1 MYSDEFYM
9 QRCLDLA
16 EIALG
21 ETYPNPIV
29 GCVIVHQ
36 GKIIG
41 EGWHKKAGDAHAEV
55 NAINSVKDK
64 TLLSESIL
72 YVSLEPCV
80 HYGKTP
86 PCSELIIMHKIP
98 HVVVGCTDLY
108 SKVSGKG
115 IQSMRESRIKVDVG
129 VLKDKCIE
137 SHKRFFTFHNKKRPY
152 IILKWAETKDG
163 FIAPVKQ
170 KIGEPFWIS
179 SLESKTLVHKW
190 RSQESSILIGTNTA
204 ELDNPSLTVRLWKGN
219 NPLRIVIDKNLR
231 LNNSLNIFNN
241 SSNTLVFNDV
251 KQLLI
256 KNIEYQIINFNS
268 VHLEIMK
275 TLYNK
280 GVHSLIIEGGR
291 ETLQSFIDINL
302 WDEARVFV
310 ANQKLKNGVRA
321 PKIKEKHISEEI
333 ISTDLLKRYRK

>member
-16 EIALG
+16 ENALG
-21 ETYPNPIV
+21 KTYPNPIV
-29 GCVIVHQ
+29 GCVIVHE

-64 TLLSESIL
+64 TLLSTSTL

-86 PCSELIIMHKIP
+86 PCSELIIKHNIP
-98 HVVVGCTDLY
+98 HVVVGCKDSF

-115 IQSMRESRIKVDVG
+115 IQSMRESGIKVDVD
-129 VLKDKCIE
+129 VLKDKCVE

-152 IILKWAETKDG
+152 IILKWAETNDG
-163 FIAPVKQ
+163 FIAPTKQ
-170 KIGEPFWIS
+170 KLGEPFWITS
-179 SLESKTLVHKW
+179 KESKTLVHKW
-190 RSQESSILIGTNTA
+190 RSQESSILIGANTA
-204 ELDNPSLTVRLWKGN
+204 KLDNPSLTVRLWNGN
-219 NPLRIVIDKNLR
+219 NPLRIVIDENLK
-231 LNNSLNIFNN
+231 LNNNLNIFNN
-241 SSNTLVFNDV
+241 SANTLVFNNKKNIVFD
-251 KQLLI
+251 
-256 KNIEYQIINFNS
+256 NIEYCMIDFNS
-268 VHLEIMK
+268 IHQEIMK
-275 TLYNK
+275 SLYNK

-291 ETLQSFIDINL
+291 ETLQSFIDIGL

-310 ANQKLKNGVRA
+310 GNKNLENGVHA
-321 PKIKEKHISEEI
+321 PKIKEKYISEEMV
-333 ISTDLLKRYRK
+333 SSDLLRRYRR

>member
-16 EIALG
+16 ENALG

-41 EGWHKKAGDAHAEV
+41 EGWHKKAGNAHAEV
-55 NAINSVKDK
+55 NAINSVNDK
-64 TLLSESIL
+64 ILLSESTL

-80 HYGKTP
+80 HFGKTP
-86 PCSELIIMHKIP
+86 PCSELIIKHKIP
-98 HVVVGCTDLY
+98 HIVVGCKDLY

-115 IQSMRESRIKVDVG
+115 IQSMRESGIKVDVG
-129 VLKDKCIE
+129 VLKDECVE

-163 FIAPVKQ
+163 FIAPANQ
-170 KIGEPFWIS
+170 KVGEPFWITS
-179 SLESKTLVHKW
+179 KESKTLVHKW

-204 ELDNPSLTVRLWKGN
+204 KLDNPSLTARLWKGN
-219 NPLRIVIDKNLR
+219 NPLRIVIDENLK

-241 SSNTLVFNDV
+241 SANSLIFNDSKNLV
-251 KQLLI
+251 I
-256 KNIEYQIINFNS
+256 DNIEYCKINFDLF
-268 VHLEIMK
+268 HQEILK

-280 GVHSLIIEGGR
+280 AVHSVIIEGGR
-291 ETLQSFIDINL
+291 ETLQSFIDLDL
-302 WDEARVFV
+302 WDEARVFTG
-310 ANQKLKNGVRA
+310 NQKLKKGVHA
-321 PKIKEKHISEEI
+321 PKIKEKHLSEEMV
-333 ISTDLLKRYRK
+333 SSDLLRRYRR

>member
-21 ETYPNPIV
+21 DTYPNPIV

-41 EGWHKKAGDAHAEV
+41 EGWHKQAGDAHAEV

-64 TLLSESIL
+64 SILCESTL

-80 HYGKTP
+80 HFGKTP
-86 PCSELIIMHKIP
+86 PCTELIIKYKIP
-98 HVVVGCTDLY
+98 DVVVGCKDLY

-115 IQSMRESRIKVDVG
+115 IQSMRESGINVRVG
-129 VLKDKCIE
+129 ILNDKCIE
-137 SHKRFFTFHNKKRPY
+137 SHKRFFTFHKKKRPY

-163 FIAPVKQ
+163 FIAPTTQ
-170 KIGEPFWIS
+170 KVGEPLWITS
-179 SLESKTLVHKW
+179 IASKTLVHKW

-204 ELDNPSLTVRLWKGN
+204 KLDNPSLTVRLWNGN
-219 NPLRIVIDKNLR
+219 NPLRIVIDKNLK
-231 LNNSLNIFNN
+231 LNNSLNIFNK
-241 SSNTLVFNDV
+241 SSNTLIFNSLKNFIVD
-251 KQLLI
+251 
-256 KNIEYQIINFNS
+256 NIEYCMIDFELFHQ
-268 VHLEIMK
+268 EILK
-275 TLYNK
+275 TLYGK
-280 GVHSLIIEGGR
+280 GVHSIIIEGGR
-291 ETLQSFIDINL
+291 ETLQSFIDMDL
-302 WDEARVFV
+302 WDEARVFIG
-310 ANQKLKNGVRA
+310 NQILENGIDA
-321 PKIKEKHISEEI
+321 PKINEKHKTEEI

>member
-16 EIALG
+16 ENALG
-21 ETYPNPIV
+21 KTYPNPIV
-29 GCVIVHQ
+29 GCVIVHE

-64 TLLSESIL
+64 TLLSTSTL

-86 PCSELIIMHKIP
+86 PCSELIIKHNIP
-98 HVVVGCTDLY
+98 HVVVGCKDSF

-115 IQSMRESRIKVDVG
+115 IQSMRESGIKVDVD
-129 VLKDKCIE
+129 VLKDKCVE

-163 FIAPVKQ
+163 FIAPAKQ
-170 KIGEPFWIS
+170 KLGEPFWITS
-179 SLESKTLVHKW
+179 KESKTLVHKW
-190 RSQESSILIGTNTA
+190 RSQESSILIGANTA
-204 ELDNPSLTVRLWKGN
+204 KLDNPSLTVRLWNGN
-219 NPLRIVIDKNLR
+219 NPLRIVIDENLK
-231 LNNSLNIFNN
+231 LNNNLNIFNN
-241 SSNTLVFNDV
+241 SAKTLVFNNKKNIVFD
-251 KQLLI
+251 
-256 KNIEYQIINFNS
+256 NIEYCMIDFNS
-268 VHLEIMK
+268 IHQEIMK
-275 TLYNK
+275 SLYNK
-280 GVHSLIIEGGR
+280 GIHSLIIEGGK
-291 ETLQSFIDINL
+291 ETLQSFIDIGL

-310 ANQKLKNGVRA
+310 GNKNLENGVHA
-321 PKIKEKHISEEI
+321 PKIKEKYISEEMV
-333 ISTDLLKRYRK
+333 SSDLLRRYRR

>member
-1 MYSDEFYM
+1 M

-36 GKIIG
+36 CEIIG

-64 TLLSESIL
+64 TLLTESIL

-86 PCSELIIMHKIP
+86 PCSELIIKHKIP

-115 IQSMRESRIKVDVG
+115 IKSMRESGIKVDVG
-129 VLKDKCIE
+129 VLKDKCVE

-163 FIAPVKQ
+163 FIAPLKQ
-170 KIGEPFWIS
+170 KIGEPFWITS
-179 SLESKTLVHKW
+179 IESKTLVHKW
-190 RSQESSILIGTNTA
+190 RSQESSLLIGTNTA

-219 NPLRIVIDKNLR
+219 NPLRIVIDKNLK

-241 SSNTLVFNDV
+241 SAKSLVFNDV
-251 KQLLI
+251 KNFI
-256 KNIEYQIINFNS
+256 IDNIEYCMIDFSS

-291 ETLQSFIDINL
+291 ETLQSFIDIDL

-310 ANQKLKNGVRA
+310 ANQNLKNGVRA
-321 PKIKEKHISEEI
+321 PKIKEKHISEEMV
-333 ISTDLLKRYRK
+333 SSDLLRRYRR

>member
-16 EIALG
+16 ENALG
-21 ETYPNPIV
+21 KTYPNPIV
-29 GCVIVHQ
+29 GCVIVHE

-64 TLLSESIL
+64 TLLSASTL

-86 PCSELIIMHKIP
+86 PCSELIIKHNIP
-98 HVVVGCTDLY
+98 YVVVGCKDLY

-115 IQSMRESRIKVDVG
+115 IQSMRESGIKVDVG
-129 VLKDKCIE
+129 VLEDQCVE

-163 FIAPVKQ
+163 FIATTEQ
-170 KIGEPFWIS
+170 KVGEPFWIS
-179 SLESKTLVHKW
+179 SSESKTLVHKW

-219 NPLRIVIDKNLR
+219 NPLRIVIDENLK
-231 LNNSLNIFNN
+231 LNNNLNIFNN
-241 SSNTLVFNDV
+241 SANTLVFNNKKNIVFD
-251 KQLLI
+251 
-256 KNIEYQIINFNS
+256 NIEYCMIDFDSIHQ
-268 VHLEIMK
+268 EIMK

-291 ETLQSFIDINL
+291 ETLQSFIDIDL
-302 WDEARVFV
+302 WDEARVFIG
-310 ANQKLKNGVRA
+310 NQYLKNGVHA
-321 PKIKEKHISEEI
+321 PKIKEKYISEEMV
-333 ISTDLLKRYRK
+333 SSDLLRRYRR

>member
-16 EIALG
+16 ENALG
-21 ETYPNPIV
+21 KTYPNPIV
-29 GCVIVHQ
+29 GCVIVHE

-64 TLLSESIL
+64 TLLSTSTL

-86 PCSELIIMHKIP
+86 PCSELIIKHNIP
-98 HVVVGCTDLY
+98 HVVVGCKDSF

-115 IQSMRESRIKVDVG
+115 IQSMRESGIKVDVD
-129 VLKDKCIE
+129 VLKDKCVE

-152 IILKWAETKDG
+152 IILKWAETNDG
-163 FIAPVKQ
+163 FIAPTKQ
-170 KIGEPFWIS
+170 KLGEPFWITS
-179 SLESKTLVHKW
+179 KESKTLVHKW
-190 RSQESSILIGTNTA
+190 RSQESSILIGANTA
-204 ELDNPSLTVRLWKGN
+204 KLDNPSLTVRLWNGN
-219 NPLRIVIDKNLR
+219 NPLRIVIDENLK
-231 LNNSLNIFNN
+231 LNNNLNIFNN
-241 SSNTLVFNDV
+241 SAKTLVFNNKKNIVFD
-251 KQLLI
+251 
-256 KNIEYQIINFNS
+256 NIEYCMIDFNS
-268 VHLEIMK
+268 IHQEIMK
-275 TLYNK
+275 SLYNK

-291 ETLQSFIDINL
+291 ETLQSFIDIGL

-310 ANQKLKNGVRA
+310 GNKNLENGVHA
-321 PKIKEKHISEEI
+321 PKIKEKYISEEMV
-333 ISTDLLKRYRK
+333 SSDLLRRYRR

>member
-16 EIALG
+16 ENALG
-21 ETYPNPIV
+21 KTYPNPIV
-29 GCVIVHQ
+29 GCVIVHE

-64 TLLSESIL
+64 TLLSASTL

-86 PCSELIIMHKIP
+86 PCSELIIKHNIP
-98 HVVVGCTDLY
+98 HVVVGCKDLF

-115 IQSMRESRIKVDVG
+115 IQSMRESGINVDVD

-163 FIAPVKQ
+163 FIAPTKN
-170 KIGEPFWIS
+170 K
-179 SLESKTLVHKW
+179 KW
-190 RSQESSILIGTNTA
+190 
-204 ELDNPSLTVRLWKGN
+204 V
-219 NPLRIVIDKNLR
+219 NL
-231 LNNSLNIFNN
+231 F
-241 SSNTLVFNDV
+241 
-251 KQLLI
+251 
-256 KNIEYQIINFNS
+256 
-268 VHLEIMK
+268 
-275 TLYNK
+275 
-280 GVHSLIIEGGR
+280 G
-291 ETLQSFIDINL
+291 
-302 WDEARVFV
+302 
-310 ANQKLKNGVRA
+310 
-321 PKIKEKHISEEI
+321 
-333 ISTDLLKRYRK
+333 

>member
-16 EIALG
+16 ENALG
-21 ETYPNPIV
+21 KTYPNPIV
-29 GCVIVHQ
+29 GCVIVHE

-41 EGWHKKAGDAHAEV
+41 ESWHKKAGDAHAEV

-64 TLLSESIL
+64 TLLSTSTL

-86 PCSELIIMHKIP
+86 PCSELIIKHNIP
-98 HVVVGCTDLY
+98 HVVVGCKDSF

-115 IQSMRESRIKVDVG
+115 IQSMRESGIKVDVD
-129 VLKDKCIE
+129 VLKDKCVE

-163 FIAPVKQ
+163 FIAPAKQ
-170 KIGEPFWIS
+170 KLGEPFWITS
-179 SLESKTLVHKW
+179 KESKTLVHKW
-190 RSQESSILIGTNTA
+190 RSQESSILIGANTA
-204 ELDNPSLTVRLWKGN
+204 KLDNPSLTVRLWNGN
-219 NPLRIVIDKNLR
+219 NPLRIVIDENLK
-231 LNNSLNIFNN
+231 LNNNLNIFNN
-241 SSNTLVFNDV
+241 SAKTLVFNNKKNIVFD
-251 KQLLI
+251 
-256 KNIEYQIINFNS
+256 NIEYCMIDFNS
-268 VHLEIMK
+268 IHQEIMK

-291 ETLQSFIDINL
+291 ETLQSFIDIGL

-310 ANQKLKNGVRA
+310 GNKNLENGVHA
-321 PKIKEKHISEEI
+321 PKIKEKYISEEMV
-333 ISTDLLKRYRK
+333 SSDLLRRYRR

>member
-16 EIALG
+16 ENALG
-21 ETYPNPIV
+21 KTYPNPIV
-29 GCVIVHQ
+29 GCVIVHE

-41 EGWHKKAGDAHAEV
+41 ESWHKKAGDAHAEV

-64 TLLSESIL
+64 TLLSTSTL

-86 PCSELIIMHKIP
+86 PCSELIIKHNIP
-98 HVVVGCTDLY
+98 HVVVGCKDSF

-115 IQSMRESRIKVDVG
+115 IQSMRESGIKVDVD
-129 VLKDKCIE
+129 VLKDKCVE

-163 FIAPVKQ
+163 FIAPAKQ
-170 KIGEPFWIS
+170 KLGEPFWITS
-179 SLESKTLVHKW
+179 KESKTLVHKW
-190 RSQESSILIGTNTA
+190 RSQESSILIGANTA
-204 ELDNPSLTVRLWKGN
+204 KLDNPSLTVRLWNGN
-219 NPLRIVIDKNLR
+219 NPLRIVIDENLK
-231 LNNSLNIFNN
+231 LNNNLNIFNN
-241 SSNTLVFNDV
+241 SAKTLVFNNKKNIVFD
-251 KQLLI
+251 
-256 KNIEYQIINFNS
+256 NIEYCMIDFNS
-268 VHLEIMK
+268 IHQEIMK
-275 TLYNK
+275 SLYNK

-291 ETLQSFIDINL
+291 ETLQSFIDIGL

-310 ANQKLKNGVRA
+310 GNKNLENGVHA
-321 PKIKEKHISEEI
+321 PKIKEKYISEEMV
-333 ISTDLLKRYRK
+333 SSDLLRRYRR

>member
-41 EGWHKKAGDAHAEV
+41 EGLHKKAGDAHAEV

-115 IQSMRESRIKVDVG
+115 IQSMRESGIKVDVG
-129 VLKDKCIE
+129 VLEDQCIE

-163 FIAPVKQ
+163 FID
-170 KIGEPFWIS
+170 
-179 SLESKTLVHKW
+179 
-190 RSQESSILIGTNTA
+190 
-204 ELDNPSLTVRLWKGN
+204 LDDNVPGLGLSLT
-219 NPLRIVIDKNLR
+219 DKYK
-231 LNNSLNIFNN
+231 SDFNI
-241 SSNTLVFNDV
+241 
-251 KQLLI
+251 
-256 KNIEYQIINFNS
+256 
-268 VHLEIMK
+268 LE
-275 TLYNK
+275 
-280 GVHSLIIEGGR
+280 
-291 ETLQSFIDINL
+291 
-302 WDEARVFV
+302 
-310 ANQKLKNGVRA
+310 
-321 PKIKEKHISEEI
+321 
-333 ISTDLLKRYRK
+333 

>member
-16 EIALG
+16 ENALG
-21 ETYPNPIV
+21 KTYPNPIV
-29 GCVIVHQ
+29 GCVIVHE

-41 EGWHKKAGDAHAEV
+41 ESWHKKAGDAHAEV

-64 TLLSESIL
+64 TLLSTSTL

-86 PCSELIIMHKIP
+86 PCSELIIKHNIP
-98 HVVVGCTDLY
+98 YVVVGCKDLY

-115 IQSMRESRIKVDVG
+115 IQSMRESGIKVDVD
-129 VLKDKCIE
+129 VLKDKCVE

-163 FIAPVKQ
+163 FIAPAKQ
-170 KIGEPFWIS
+170 KLGEPFWITS
-179 SLESKTLVHKW
+179 KESKTLVHKW
-190 RSQESSILIGTNTA
+190 RSQESSILIGANTA
-204 ELDNPSLTVRLWKGN
+204 KLDNPSLTVRLWNGN
-219 NPLRIVIDKNLR
+219 NPLRIVIDENLK
-231 LNNSLNIFNN
+231 LNNNLNIFNN
-241 SSNTLVFNDV
+241 SAKTLVFNNKKNIVFD
-251 KQLLI
+251 
-256 KNIEYQIINFNS
+256 NIEYCMIDFNS
-268 VHLEIMK
+268 IHQEIMK
-275 TLYNK
+275 SLYNK

-291 ETLQSFIDINL
+291 ETLQSFIDIGL

-310 ANQKLKNGVRA
+310 GNKNLENGVHA
-321 PKIKEKHISEEI
+321 PKIKEKYISEEMV
-333 ISTDLLKRYRK
+333 SSDLLRRYRR

>member
-16 EIALG
+16 ENALG
-21 ETYPNPIV
+21 KTYPNPIV
-29 GCVIVHQ
+29 GCVIVHE

-64 TLLSESIL
+64 TLLSASTL

-86 PCSELIIMHKIP
+86 PCSELIIKHKIP
-98 HVVVGCTDLY
+98 HVVVGCKDLY

-115 IQSMRESRIKVDVG
+115 IQSMRESGINVDVG
-129 VLKDKCIE
+129 VLEDQCIE
-137 SHKRFFTFHNKKRPY
+137 SHKRFFTFHNKKRPF

-163 FIAPVKQ
+163 FIAPTEQ
-170 KIGEPFWIS
+170 KMGEPFWIS
-179 SLESKTLVHKW
+179 SSESKTLVHKW

-219 NPLRIVIDKNLR
+219 NPLRIVIDENLK
-231 LNNSLNIFNN
+231 LNNNLNIFNN
-241 SSNTLVFNDV
+241 SAKTLVFNNKKNIVFD
-251 KQLLI
+251 
-256 KNIEYQIINFNS
+256 NIEYCMIDFNS
-268 VHLEIMK
+268 IHQEIMK
-275 TLYNK
+275 SLYNK

-291 ETLQSFIDINL
+291 ETLQSFIDIGL

-310 ANQKLKNGVRA
+310 GNKNLENGVHA
-321 PKIKEKHISEEI
+321 PKIKEKYISEEMV
-333 ISTDLLKRYRK
+333 SSDLLRRYRR

>member
-86 PCSELIIMHKIP
+86 PCSELIIKHKIP

-115 IQSMRESRIKVDVG
+115 IQSMRESGIKVDVG

-179 SLESKTLVHKW
+179 SSESKTLVHKW

-219 NPLRIVIDKNLR
+219 NPLRIVIDKNLK

-241 SSNTLVFNDV
+241 SAKSLVFNDV
-251 KQLLI
+251 KNFI
-256 KNIEYQIINFNS
+256 IDNIEYCMIDFNS

-291 ETLQSFIDINL
+291 ETLQSFIDIDL

-310 ANQKLKNGVRA
+310 ANQNLKNGVRA

>member
-36 GKIIG
+36 GEIIG

-86 PCSELIIMHKIP
+86 PCSELIIMQKIP
-98 HVVVGCTDLY
+98 HVVVGCKDLY

-115 IQSMRESRIKVDVG
+115 IQSMRESGIKVDVG

-163 FIAPVKQ
+163 FIAPVNQ

-204 ELDNPSLTVRLWKGN
+204 ELDNPYLTVRLWKGN
-219 NPLRIVIDKNLR
+219 NPLRIVIDKNLQ

-291 ETLQSFIDINL
+291 ETLQSFIDIDL

-310 ANQKLKNGVRA
+310 ANQNLKDGVRA

>member
-16 EIALG
+16 ENALG
-21 ETYPNPIV
+21 KTYPNPIV
-29 GCVIVHQ
+29 GCVIVHE

-64 TLLSESIL
+64 TLLSASTL

-86 PCSELIIMHKIP
+86 PCSELIIKHKIP
-98 HVVVGCTDLY
+98 HVVVGCKDLY

-115 IQSMRESRIKVDVG
+115 IQSMCESGINVDVG
-129 VLKDKCIE
+129 VLEDQCIE

-163 FIAPVKQ
+163 FIAPEKQ
-170 KIGEPFWIS
+170 KLGEPFWITS
-179 SLESKTLVHKW
+179 KESKTLVHKW
-190 RSQESSILIGTNTA
+190 RSQESSILIGANTA
-204 ELDNPSLTVRLWKGN
+204 KLDNPSLTVRLWYGN
-219 NPLRIVIDKNLR
+219 NPLRIVIDENLK
-231 LNNSLNIFNN
+231 LNNNLNIFNN
-241 SSNTLVFNDV
+241 SAKTLVFNNKKNIVFD
-251 KQLLI
+251 
-256 KNIEYQIINFNS
+256 NIEYCMIDFNS
-268 VHLEIMK
+268 IHQEIMK
-275 TLYNK
+275 SLYNK

-291 ETLQSFIDINL
+291 ETLQSFIDIGL

-310 ANQKLKNGVRA
+310 GNKNLENGVHA
-321 PKIKEKHISEEI
+321 PKIKEKFISEEMV
-333 ISTDLLKRYRK
+333 SSDLLRRYRR